1 MVGGFN
7 GRIAEHPKSKG
18 NCTAIRG
25 VKSTIYRIVGHSRT
39 MMISIANKAPPPPP
53 PHAQCCFTR
62 IQFLMAKAD
71 YVEALSHNSGSM
83 LGPLNLLVLQVDIY
97 RLWKSYAL
105 DLLEIDCCCGGR
117 VDIFRGTFSP
127 PLPTIILP
135 RNSRSPL
142 FTSVFISWRKLLTFL
157 LIRQGP

>member
-1 MVGGFN
+1 
-7 GRIAEHPKSKG
+7 
-18 NCTAIRG
+18 
-25 VKSTIYRIVGHSRT
+25 
-39 MMISIANKAPPPPP
+39 
-53 PHAQCCFTR
+53 
-62 IQFLMAKAD
+62 MAKAD

-157 LIRQGP
+157 FSEFGKGLDGVSWNSPSQGYVASCGCVLLCVCHGVPVCVCLCVFLCARVCSSEYGSGTAI